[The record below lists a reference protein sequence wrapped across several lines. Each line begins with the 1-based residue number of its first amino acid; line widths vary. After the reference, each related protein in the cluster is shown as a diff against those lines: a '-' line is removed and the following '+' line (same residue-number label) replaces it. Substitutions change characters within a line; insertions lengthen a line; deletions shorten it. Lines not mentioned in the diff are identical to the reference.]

1 MKTTNKSTVDYV
13 DSMGTDLTVC
23 NAARVSFDK
32 ESQWEVDEVVDVGLT
47 EFRQERVLSEKDE
60 KLIRYLA
67 LHNHWSPFAHTSIQ
81 LRVSAPIFVARQLV

>member
-32 ESQWEVDEVVDVGLT
+32 ESQWEVDEIVDVGLPG
-47 EFRQERVLSEKDE
+47 FRVRVLSEKDE

-81 LRVSAPIFVARQLV
+81 LRISAQIGRAHV